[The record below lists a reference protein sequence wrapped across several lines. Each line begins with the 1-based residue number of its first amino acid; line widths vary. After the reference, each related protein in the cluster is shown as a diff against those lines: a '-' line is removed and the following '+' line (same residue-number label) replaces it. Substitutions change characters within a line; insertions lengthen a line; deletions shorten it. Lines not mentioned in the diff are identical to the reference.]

1 MVIKQLKSSHFKSF
15 NNLNIELEQFNV
27 LIGPN
32 AAGKSNFLHLFQF
45 LRDIVN
51 HGLAN
56 AISLQG
62 GIGFIRNINL
72 QKDECDLNLEISL
85 IPDKF
90 FKFKQEL
97 NGKTIQIEIDEICFD
112 FELQLNEFNYTIK
125 KDKLTQN
132 FKCWDLSE
140 EMKIRKGGGS
150 FTVVKDGNNFDFDME
165 MDSNVPIT
173 EDNLKNLL
181 IIGYDNFLEE
191 RRFLSERKMSKR
203 LLLETP
209 LYFLPHIENIKADF
223 GDIGIYDIDPQS
235 LKTASVVVAKADLEE
250 NGANLALVLRN
261 ILADEEQRLMFFNLV
276 QDILPFIDDLN
287 VDKLHDKFLQI
298 NLKEVY
304 SKAEYVPA
312 YLMSDGTIFL
322 ISVIVAL
329 YFESNPIAI
338 FEEVGRRLH
347 PHLISKL
354 IDMMKDASSQKQI
367 IVSTHNPEIV
377 KYAGIENIIFI
388 SRDSDGFSVMNRP
401 NESEEIRTFLEN
413 EIGLEDLFIKNLLK

>member
-1 MVIKQLKSSHFKSF
+1 MVIKRIKSNHFKSF
-15 NNLNIELEQFNV
+15 NDLDIELEQFNV

-45 LRDIVN
+45 IRDIVN

-62 GIGFIRNINL
+62 GIDFIRNINL
-72 QKDECDLNLEISL
+72 PKDECDLDLEISV

-90 FKFKQEL
+90 FKFRQEID
-97 NGKTIQIEIDEICFD
+97 GMKMQVEIDEICFD
-112 FELQLNEFNYTIK
+112 FALNLNEFSYNIT
-125 KDKLTQN
+125 KDRLVQH
-132 FKCWDLSE
+132 FKCWDISE
-140 EMKIRKGGGS
+140 DMKIRKGSGS
-150 FTVVKDGNNFDFDME
+150 FTVEKDGNNFEFNLDL
-165 MDSNVPIT
+165 DSSIPID
-173 EDNLKNLL
+173 EDGLKNLL
-181 IIGYDNFLEE
+181 IIGYENFLEE

-235 LKTASVVVAKADLEE
+235 LKNASVVAAKADLEE
-250 NGANLALVLRN
+250 NGGNLALVLRN
-261 ILADEEQRLMFFNLV
+261 ILADEEQRQMFFNLV
-276 QDILPFIDDLN
+276 QDIMPFIDDLN

-298 NLKEVY
+298 NLKEIY
-304 SKAEYVPA
+304 SKTDYVPV

-322 ISVIVAL
+322 IAVIVAL
-329 YFESNPIAI
+329 YFEGNPIAI
-338 FEEVGRRLH
+338 FEEVGRRIH

-377 KYAGIENIIFI
+377 KYAGMENIIFI
-388 SRDSDGFSVMNRP
+388 SRDADGFSGLNRP
-401 NESEEIRTFLEN
+401 NENEEIRTFLEN